1 MIKHLKWLSVV
12 ATIGMLFV
20 LIGGALVTK
29 TGSEDGCGDSWP
41 LCEGEVLPTEIHFEM
56 AVELSHRLVTG
67 GVGIVVAALAVL
79 AWIFIGHVREVKFLA
94 VSSVFFIV
102 LQALIG
108 AAAVMW
114 GQSDFVLAAHFGIS
128 LLSFASVFLLTLL
141 IFETDKKLQTDSLF
155 IQKKHRI
162 EIIALTIFTLIVV
175 YTGAL
180 VRHTE
185 SNLVCADWPF
195 CTNSSPLDFASFS
208 FEQWIQMGHR
218 LFAGLLFIWTIV
230 LFIKIAKN
238 YRNSKVMYNGWII
251 TLSLITLQVLFGAL
265 IIVTMLNLFVAL
277 MHALVISCYFGM
289 LSYYLLLSNRSYK
302 KEKLGLINEANDDT
316 DTNKSSM

>member
-41 LCEGEVLPTEIHFEM
+41 LCEGEVLPTEVHFEM

-94 VSSVFFIV
+94 VSSVFFIA

-128 LLSFASVFLLTLL
+128 LLSFASVFLLMLL
-141 IFETDKKLQTDSLF
+141 IFETNKKLNTDSLF

-195 CTNSSPLDFASFS
+195 CTNSAPLDFASFS
-208 FEQWIQMGHR
+208 LEQWVQMGHR

-238 YRNSKVMYNGWII
+238 YRNSKVMYYGWMI
-251 TLSLITLQVLFGAL
+251 TLGLITLQVLSGAL

-277 MHALVISCYFGM
+277 MHALIVSCYFGM
-289 LSYYLLLSNRSYK
+289 LSYFLLLSNRSYK
-302 KEKLGLINEANDDT
+302 KEKLGLTNEANDDT
-316 DTNKSSM
+316 DSNKSSM